1 MKEFDVIVAI
11 TGFIIFNTVFALA
24 VMGGI

>member
-11 TGFIIFNTVFALA
+11 TGFILFNTVFAISIA
-24 VMGGI
+24 GMI

>member
-11 TGFIIFNTVFALA
+11 TGFIIFNTVFAMA
-24 VMGGI
+24 IVGVI